1 MLHVFACRL
10 YMLHVV
16 IFACRCYEKKLLN
29 FQVWAGLNQTCR
41 QSIESY
47 PGRDRQRAVCRPA
60 GRVVSTARLKRTMA
74 TSHHHL
80 QRTIATSHGDC
91 SSTGR
96 LQRTIATARCGSNR
110 TAQLQRTIGAPW
122 HGRMQCGQSFG
133 CSVGT
138 ASSAWAQRALRLRG
152 HSELCSAWASSALR
166 GLCVGSALRGL
177 CVGSEL
183 CSAWALRGHSE
194 LCSAWAQRALRLTL
208 EHRHR
213 VHAAPRMCHGILT
226 ACGFAQRHSG
236 CAAMALLHTSCAF
249 DQCTCE
255 AAVEGSV
262 DSAPSSPCGAG
273 RSLPS
278 TSGQLLKVLTPARA
292 HMTGTRRQSLSS
304 IARCYRSS
312 ACAAVW
318 RCSVLPRKHAC
329 SSLQHA
335 CWVLEHVDQFRVFQL
350 PQYHVKIWPVF
361 FRPTGPGPRF
371 ESKVMAR
378 VTRVRA

>member
-29 FQVWAGLNQTCR
+29 FWAGLNQICR

-122 HGRMQCGQSFG
+122 HGRMQCGQSIG

-138 ASSAWAQRALRLRG
+138 ANSAWAQRALRG
-152 HSELCSAWASSALR
+152 HSELCVCVGTASSALRGRALLCVGSAWALPCVGSAWAASSALR
-166 GLCVGSALRGL
+166 GLCVGTAS
-177 CVGSEL
+177 S
-183 CSAWALRGHSE
+183 ALRGHSE
-194 LCSAWAQRALRLTL
+194 LCVLHLNIAIECMQR
-208 EHRHR
+208 
-213 VHAAPRMCHGILT
+213 P
-226 ACGFAQRHSG
+226 G
-236 CAAMALLHTSCAF
+236 CAM
-249 DQCTCE
+249 
-255 AAVEGSV
+255 GS
-262 DSAPSSPCGAG
+262 
-273 RSLPS
+273 
-278 TSGQLLKVLTPARA
+278 
-292 HMTGTRRQSLSS
+292 
-304 IARCYRSS
+304 
-312 ACAAVW
+312 
-318 RCSVLPRKHAC
+318 
-329 SSLQHA
+329 
-335 CWVLEHVDQFRVFQL
+335 
-350 PQYHVKIWPVF
+350 
-361 FRPTGPGPRF
+361 
-371 ESKVMAR
+371 
-378 VTRVRA
+378 

>member
-1 MLHVFACRL
+1 MC
-10 YMLHVV
+10 
-16 IFACRCYEKKLLN
+16 I
-29 FQVWAGLNQTCR
+29 
-41 QSIESY
+41 
-47 PGRDRQRAVCRPA
+47 RDR
-60 GRVVSTARLKRTMA
+60 
-74 TSHHHL
+74 H
-80 QRTIATSHGDC
+80 
-91 SSTGR
+91 
-96 LQRTIATARCGSNR
+96 
-110 TAQLQRTIGAPW
+110 
-122 HGRMQCGQSFG
+122 
-133 CSVGT
+133 
-138 ASSAWAQRALRLRG
+138 
-152 HSELCSAWASSALR
+152 
-166 GLCVGSALRGL
+166 GL

-183 CSAWALRGHSE
+183 CSAWALRGHSK

-312 ACAAVW
+312 ACAAVEALQ
-318 RCSVLPRKHAC
+318 CIATQTCMFQP
-329 SSLQHA
+329 QHA
-335 CWVLEHVDQFRVFQL
+335 CWVL
-350 PQYHVKIWPVF
+350 
-361 FRPTGPGPRF
+361 
-371 ESKVMAR
+371 A
-378 VTRVRA
+378 

>member
-1 MLHVFACRL
+1 MV
-10 YMLHVV
+10 
-16 IFACRCYEKKLLN
+16 
-29 FQVWAGLNQTCR
+29 
-41 QSIESY
+41 
-47 PGRDRQRAVCRPA
+47 
-60 GRVVSTARLKRTMA
+60 
-74 TSHHHL
+74 
-80 QRTIATSHGDC
+80 
-91 SSTGR
+91 
-96 LQRTIATARCGSNR
+96 
-110 TAQLQRTIGAPW
+110 
-122 HGRMQCGQSFG
+122 G
-133 CSVGT
+133 CSVGKVL
-138 ASSAWAQRALRLRG
+138 AAAWAQRALRG
-152 HSELCSAWASSALR
+152 HSELCVCVGTASSALR
-166 GLCVGSALRGL
+166 GRALLCVGSAWALLCVGSAWAASSALHGL
-177 CVGSEL
+177 CVGTAS
-183 CSAWALRGHSE
+183 SALRGHSE
-194 LCSAWAQRALRLTL
+194 LCSPWAQRALRLTL
-208 EHRHR
+208 QHRHR

-335 CWVLEHVDQFRVFQL
+335 CWVL
-350 PQYHVKIWPVF
+350 
-361 FRPTGPGPRF
+361 
-371 ESKVMAR
+371 
-378 VTRVRA
+378 

>member
-74 TSHHHL
+74 TLHHHL

-138 ASSAWAQRALRLRG
+138 AS
-152 HSELCSAWASSALR
+152 
-166 GLCVGSALRGL
+166 
-177 CVGSEL
+177 
-183 CSAWALRGHSE
+183 
-194 LCSAWAQRALRLTL
+194 SAWAQRALRLTL

-361 FRPTGPGPRF
+361 FPGRRRPTGPGPRF